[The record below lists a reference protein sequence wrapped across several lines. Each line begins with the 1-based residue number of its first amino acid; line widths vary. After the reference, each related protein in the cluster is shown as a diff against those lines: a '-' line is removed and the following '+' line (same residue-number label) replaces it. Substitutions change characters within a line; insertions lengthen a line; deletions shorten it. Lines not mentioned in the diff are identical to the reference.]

1 MDFTIKT
8 LPKLYKALQSQGFS
22 FISVTDILQNKE
34 IFSKYVIL
42 RHDVEKYYENALEFA
57 RIQNELGI
65 RGVYY
70 FRISEKF
77 FKADIVRQIVSLG
90 HEVGYH
96 YDDLTQCN
104 GNYNVAI
111 KRFEKNLNMLR
122 EIAPVKTICM
132 DGSPLSKYDNRNL
145 WRGIGEEMRD
155 EIREMRDEKLTA
167 HHSSLIPHHYR
178 DYGIIGEPYFDIDF
192 SEVLYLTDTGRMWD
206 GGKVSVRD
214 KVGSREYGVSSREY
228 GVGSKKSREFGVS
241 ASLRYG
247 VRSKERIGEKEKV
260 RKGEGASERKGEREK
275 KDYSPLN
282 LKYRFHSTN
291 DIIKAAEEGCL
302 PDKIM
307 MTFHPQRWHYKPRPW
322 VKELV
327 WQNIK
332 NVIKRYFFVRKQ

>member
-1 MDFTIKT
+1 MLDFTINL
-8 LPKLYKALQSQGFS
+8 LPNLYKALQSQVFS
-22 FISVTDILQNKE
+22 FISVSDILQNKE
-34 IFSKYVIL
+34 ISSKYIIL

-111 KRFEKNLNMLR
+111 KRFENNLIILR
-122 EIAPVKTICM
+122 EITSVKTICM
-132 DGSPLSKYDNRNL
+132 DGSPLSKYDNKAL
-145 WRGIGEEMRD
+145 W
-155 EIREMRDEKLTA
+155 EKYNY
-167 HHSSLIPHHYR
+167 H
-178 DYGIIGEPYFDIDF
+178 DFGIIGEPYFDIDF

-214 KVGSREYGVSSREY
+214 KVGSREYGV
-228 GVGSKKSREFGVS
+228 GSKK
-241 ASLRYG
+241 YG

-260 RKGEGASERKGEREK
+260 RKEEEASDRRGEREK
-275 KDYSPLN
+275 KDDSLLN

-291 DIIKAAEEGCL
+291 DIIKAAEEGRL

-307 MTFHPQRWHYKPRPW
+307 MTFHPQRWHDRCVPW

-327 WQNIK
+327 WQSVK
-332 NVIKRYFFVRKQ
+332 NQGKRLLIRHRG